1 MAKKRYGL
9 IIDLRR
15 CVGCEACTIACKQ
28 ENHTPPGVAY
38 AKVIKEEVGEFPHV
52 RRHFLPVL
60 CNHCENPPCTDVCPV
75 GATWKREEDG
85 IVVVDY
91 DLCIGCRYCIVAC
104 PYGARYFDFGDNY
117 QEPMSEFEQQPSPE
131 YGEYRDRTNGGSPI
145 GNVRKCTFC
154 LHRVARG
161 EQPACVQTCMPRAR
175 IFGDLN
181 DPDSEISRLVAER
194 RGFRLKEELGTE
206 PNVFYLE

>member
-9 IIDLRR
+9 VIDLRR

-38 AKVIKEEVGEFPHV
+38 AKVIKEEVGEYPHV

-60 CNHCENPPCTDVCPV
+60 CNHCENPPCTEVCPV
-75 GATWKREEDG
+75 GATWKRQEDG

-91 DLCIGCRYCIVAC
+91 DICIGCRYCIAAC

-117 QEPMSEFEQQPSPE
+117 HEPISEFEAQASPE
-131 YGEYRDRTNGGSPI
+131 YGEYRDRANGGSPI

-194 RGFRLKEELGTE
+194 RGFRLKEELGTG
-206 PNVFYLE
+206 PNVVYLE

>member
-1 MAKKRYGL
+1 MANKRYGMA
-9 IIDLRR
+9 IDLQR

-38 AKVIKEEVGEFPHV
+38 AKVIKEEHGEYPNV
-52 RRHFLPVL
+52 TRTFLPVL
-60 CNHCENPPCTDVCPV
+60 CNHCENPPCVPVCPV

-91 DLCIGCRYCIVAC
+91 DICIGCRYCMTAC

-117 QEPMSEFEQQPSPE
+117 NEPLNEYEQQPSPE
-131 YGEYRDRTNGGSPI
+131 YGEYRPRKDGQSPI

-154 LHRVARG
+154 MHRVAKG
-161 EQPACVQTCMPRAR
+161 ELPACVQTCMPRAR

-181 DPDSEISRLVAER
+181 DPESEISRLVAER
-194 RGFRLKEELGTE
+194 RHFRLKEELGTE
-206 PNVFYLE
+206 PNVYYLV

>member
-1 MAKKRYGL
+1 MAKKRYGMA
-9 IIDLRR
+9 IDLRR

-38 AKVIKEEVGEFPHV
+38 AKVIKQEVGEYPHV
-52 RRHFLPVL
+52 RRTFLPIL
-60 CNHCENPPCTDVCPV
+60 CNHCDDPPCVPVCPV

-91 DLCIGCRYCIVAC
+91 DICIGCRYCVTAC

-117 QEPMSEFEQQPSPE
+117 YEPLNAFEEQPSHE
-131 YGEYRDRTNGGSPI
+131 YGRTWDRTNGGSPI

-154 LHRVARG
+154 LHRLARG
-161 EQPACVQTCMPRAR
+161 EEPACVQTCMPRAR

-181 DPDSEISRLVAER
+181 NPESEISRLIAER
-194 RGFRLKEELGTE
+194 RHTRLKEELGTE
-206 PNVFYLE
+206 PKVYYLV

>member
-1 MAKKRYGL
+1 MTRKRYGMA
-9 IIDLRR
+9 IDLRR
-15 CVGCEACTIACKQ
+15 CVGCEACTVACKQ

-38 AKVIKEEVGEFPHV
+38 AKVIKEEVGEYPHV
-52 RRHFLPVL
+52 RRRFLPVL

-75 GATWKREEDG
+75 GATWKRQEDG

-91 DLCIGCRYCIVAC
+91 DICIGCRYCITAC

-117 QEPMSEFEQQPSPE
+117 QEPMSEFERQPSPE
-131 YGEYRDRTNGGSPI
+131 YGEYRDRTTGGSPI

-154 LHRVARG
+154 LHRLARG

-175 IFGDLN
+175 TFGDLN

>member
-9 IIDLRR
+9 VIDLRR

-38 AKVIKEEVGEFPHV
+38 AKVIKEEVGEYPHV
-52 RRHFLPVL
+52 RRRFLPVL
-60 CNHCENPPCTDVCPV
+60 CNQCENPPCVDVCPV
-75 GATWKREEDG
+75 GATWKREDDG

-91 DLCIGCRYCIVAC
+91 DLCIGCRYCIAAC

-117 QEPMSEFEQQPSPE
+117 QEPMSEFEAQPSPE
-131 YGEYRDRTNGGSPI
+131 YGEYRVRANGKSPI

-161 EQPACVQTCMPRAR
+161 DEPACVQTCMPHAR

-181 DPDSEISRLVAER
+181 DPEAEISRLVAER
-194 RGFRLKEELGTE
+194 RGFRLKEELGTG

>member
-1 MAKKRYGL
+1 MAKKRYGMA
-9 IIDLRR
+9 IDLRR

-38 AKVIKEEVGEFPHV
+38 AKVIKQETGTYPHV
-52 RRHFLPVL
+52 RRTFLPVL
-60 CNHCENPPCTDVCPV
+60 CNHCDDPPCVPVCPV

-91 DLCIGCRYCIVAC
+91 EVCIACRYCVTAC

-117 QEPMSEFEQQPSPE
+117 YEPMSAFEEQPSPE
-131 YGEYRDRTNGGSPI
+131 YGKSWDRRNGGSPI

-154 LHRVARG
+154 LHRLARG
-161 EQPACVQTCMPRAR
+161 EEPACVQTCMARAR

-181 DPDSEISRLVAER
+181 DPDSEVARLIAER
-194 RGFRLKEELGTE
+194 RHFRLKEELGTG
-206 PNVFYLE
+206 PNVYYLV